1 MIRIICP
8 SNNIPERRYAIEVI
22 FNDLLGCNLT
32 ADDIQFDAQ
41 AVNYTIQVGG
51 KEIVVEDHFFQQY
64 PEPLSYLKAEHL
76 PAELVY
82 FHARDKEIPI
92 IYGVD
97 KFEETENKIVIGL
110 DIFASTFFMLTR
122 WEESLYGRDEK
133 GDCPEKLLF
142 TIRENIY
149 QRPLAHEYEY
159 LLKTLLN
166 NWGISTKERAYSV
179 VMSHDVD
186 GLVPPSF
193 KKIAIDACRQ
203 IKNGPPKNPVVN
215 LTWQQKILY
224 KCTFP
229 KAYSQV
235 KLYVKLC
242 ERYGIPE
249 WFYFKVCAKGERE
262 ATYYYNDKRLKRVI
276 DVLAAKNNP
285 NIYIGFHPSQTA
297 FDNQNQL
304 EAEWRRIVNVSNSH
318 PSLGRGHHLL
328 YNLPTLRMWEKMM
341 SRDGQ
346 PFQVSNCVFHAHQG
360 FRSGIAVPY
369 PIFDYYE
376 RKKMNLY
383 EHPCQMMDTVL
394 RYDLKK
400 KSEEERWREIRDI
413 IDVVRY
419 YKGELVLTWHI
430 YIRNVSLIKKYFQWG
445 VKTVDYAARLK

>member
-22 FNDLLGCNLT
+22 FNDLLGCDLT

-41 AVNYTIQVGG
+41 AVNYTIQVDG

-76 PAELVY
+76 PSELVY
-82 FHARDKEIPI
+82 FHARGKEIPI

-97 KFEETENKIVIGL
+97 RYEETENRATIGL

-149 QRPLAHEYEY
+149 QRPLVHEYEY

-166 NWGISTKERAYSV
+166 GWGGVSTKEREYRVA
-179 VMSHDVD
+179 MSHDVD
-186 GLVPPSF
+186 GLVPPSC

-203 IKNGPPKNPVVN
+203 IKNGSPKNPIIN
-215 LTWQQKILY
+215 LTWQQEILY

-235 KLYVKLC
+235 KLYVELC
-242 ERYGIPE
+242 EKYGIPE
-249 WFYFKVCAKGERE
+249 WFYFKVCAKGEEE

-276 DVLAAKNNP
+276 DVLVAKKNP
-285 NIYIGFHPSQTA
+285 NIYIGFHPSQTT
-297 FDNQNQL
+297 FNNVEQWTVESERIKKLLQDNL
-304 EAEWRRIVNVSNSH
+304 KI
-318 PSLGRGHHLL
+318 GRNHHLL
-328 YNLPTLRMWEKMM
+328 YNSDTYQKWDNLLSCDE
-341 SRDGQ
+341 S
-346 PFQVSNCVFHAHQG
+346 FVSNCVFHKHIG
-360 FRSGIAVPY
+360 FRSGVAVPY
-369 PIFDYYE
+369 QIFDIYARRQLRIYE
-376 RKKMNLY
+376 I
-383 EHPCQMMDTVL
+383 PCQIMDSALRLHKYASDDDMM
-394 RYDLKK
+394 K
-400 KSEEERWREIRDI
+400 
-413 IDVVRY
+413 DVVSIVDEVRKY
-419 YKGELVLTWHI
+419 SGTLLLTWHI
-430 YIRNVSLIKKYFQWG
+430 YIRDIKLLKYYFEICK
-445 VKTVDYAARLK
+445 KTVEYAAK